1 LPQLDNYGVKNLS
14 QSNRYYTSG
23 TFDQKLDIESAKL
36 DIRNKLLA
44 FSNTVSEKTINH
56 AIRIFSQYGKEGC
69 FGRTN
74 VEQITGLK
82 SSAAS
87 NLIKLMKDSNLITP
101 VTGQGKGKYRFG

>member
-1 LPQLDNYGVKNLS
+1 MLGIRQLVYRLLLNE
-14 QSNRYYTSG
+14 SNELHNRNMHIRG
-23 TFDQKLDIESAKL
+23 AFDQKL

-56 AIRIFSQYGKEGC
+56 AIGIFLHYGKEGC

-74 VEQITGLK
+74 VEQITSLK

-87 NLIKLMKDSNLITP
+87 NLIKLMKDSNLIIP

>member
-1 LPQLDNYGVKNLS
+1 M
-14 QSNRYYTSG
+14 
-23 TFDQKLDIESAKL
+23 
-36 DIRNKLLA
+36 
-44 FSNTVSEKTINH
+44 
-56 AIRIFSQYGKEGC
+56 
-69 FGRTN
+69 N